1 MAAPGLTPELRAEY
15 ERLFETCEVRPE
27 RVQAVGRWLTKIGEA
42 RPRYESV
49 GTPLGVPWFFIAVV
63 HCLEASLRFDTHL
76 HNGDP
81 LTARTVHH
89 PPNRPRDGSP
99 PFEWEFSA
107 KDALV
112 GQGLDRWQDWSLAGL
127 LYRLEAYNGFGYRKH
142 HPEVLTPYL
151 WSFSQHYSAGKYV
164 QDGVWSPTAVSQQC
178 GAAVLLRALIEKKKV
193 GVLEATAARAV
204 ARAAL
209 EATKEPPPAQA
220 LGPAVASAV
229 AASAVAARKSRAVGR
244 VRKPAVAARARKP
257 KVVASKARAGSRIR
271 FYAGGP
277 PSEDVRRLQVF
288 LNELGGFRL
297 VLDGKAG
304 RHTSNAARSVLGH
317 YLLGDP
323 RA

>member
-15 ERLFETCEVRPE
+15 ERLFETCEVRAE
-27 RVQAVGRWLTKIGEA
+27 RVQPVGRWLQKIVDA

-81 LTARTVHH
+81 LTARTVHV
-89 PPNRPRDGSP
+89 PANRPRDGSP

-151 WSFSQHYSAGKYV
+151 WSFSQHYRAGKYV

-178 GAAVLLRALIEKKKV
+178 GAAVLLRGLLEKKQV
-193 GVLEATAARAV
+193 DVLEATAARAV

-209 EATKEPPPAQA
+209 EAPKPPPPVQI
-220 LGPAVASAV
+220 PVPV
-229 AASAVAARKSRAVGR
+229 AASAVAAGKGRAAVR
-244 VRKPAVAARARKP
+244 VRRPAAAARARKP
-257 KVVASKARAGSRIR
+257 KVVAPRARAGPRIR

-277 PSEDVRRLQVF
+277 PSEDARRFQAF
-288 LNELGGFRL
+288 LNEVGGFRL

-304 RHTSNAARSVLGH
+304 RHTSNATKSVLGL